1 MVNGAKISVDKL
13 KQIRVVA
20 FASCGFVSDFE
31 KTTDNPITTVHKKI
45 VTARIGSADEL
56 NYLVKIS

>member
-31 KTTDNPITTVHKKI
+31 KTADNPITTVHKKI
-45 VTARIGSADEL
+45 VISRIGSADEL